1 MSNQTSY
8 FFSRH
13 SIHPVRCFPSSR
25 RSHKFTRIS
34 YKLQVERKKGKCSY
48 IQTKTILHIT
58 SLATASFVVDVNRSL
73 DDVTDLLPRMHM
85 PVLLIREKEI
95 SLRIHDAVTKY
106 VDLIFQQSSWID
118 ESKMYC
124 IPLPYRWLQ
133 TLQ

>member
-73 DDVTDLLPRMHM
+73 DEVTDLLAQMHM
-85 PVLLIREKEI
+85 PILLKGEKEI
-95 SLRIHDAVTKY
+95 FLRNDNAITEY
-106 VDLIFQQSSWID
+106 G
-118 ESKMYC
+118 
-124 IPLPYRWLQ
+124 
-133 TLQ
+133 